1 MDEDLLGEFKPL
13 LKSIGI
19 VLFMITSI
27 CCLYKY
33 VVCHMNRVPINR
45 SKPIKS
51 KPIMINVNT
60 IDIV

>member
-33 VVCHMNRVPINR
+33 VVCHENHT
-45 SKPIKS
+45 PIKS

-60 IDIV
+60 LDIV

>member
-13 LKSIGI
+13 LKSVGI

-33 VVCHMNRVPINR
+33 VVCHENHTPIKR
-45 SKPIKS
+45 SKPK
-51 KPIMINVNT
+51 MINVNT